1 MNAFSDMPSPRR
13 PARARRERCVALVD
27 ARYLAWLAD
36 ADDPR
41 GARLDRLRACLEA
54 ALDAQG
60 LPPEISRVYWY
71 ASERPERPLPGLV
84 HRWVAP
90 ETADAGA
97 SLTLAMARDLMG
109 LAENAG
115 VDRLVVITDDDRL
128 LPVVDA
134 VQLQGATVCL
144 VADESTQD
152 LEELAKSD
160 AAWCA
165 LLRQADERCVIRAQD
180 LARAVWGD
188 GVVMIERGGP
198 PSGRPHSD
206 DWAPRHSGA
215 DMRAAR
221 PRAMGPSQEE
231 LAEMRA
237 ALQPM
242 VSTWWQDLPVEDR
255 QELEAE
261 LPTSRGL
268 PQDADRHLLLRL
280 SQQLGRPLTP
290 GEKKLMRELARDTAL
305 GGGGTTARSES
316 SDRPSEANP
325 EPAEA

>member
-13 PARARRERCVALVD
+13 PARPRRERSVALVD

-36 ADDPR
+36 ADEPR

-60 LPPEISRVYWY
+60 FPPEISRIYWY
-71 ASERPERPLPGLV
+71 ANDRPERPLPGLV

-90 ETADAGA
+90 ESADAGA

-109 LAENAG
+109 LAEHAG
-115 VDRLVVITDDDRL
+115 IDRLVVITDDDRL

-134 VQLQGATVCL
+134 VQMQGATVCM
-144 VADESTQD
+144 VADESAQD
-152 LEELAKSD
+152 LEDLAKSD
-160 AAWCA
+160 AAWSA

-188 GVVMIERGGP
+188 GAVMIERAGP
-198 PSGRPHSD
+198 ATGR
-206 DWAPRHSGA
+206 DWAPRPAGA
-215 DMRAAR
+215 DTRAAR
-221 PRAMGPSQEE
+221 PRGNGLSPDE

-242 VSTWWQDLPVEDR
+242 VSTWWEDLPVEDR

-305 GGGGTTARSES
+305 GNSNVQDQKTETS
-316 SDRPSEANP
+316 STVDR
-325 EPAEA
+325 EPAAA

>member
-1 MNAFSDMPSPRR
+1 MNAFSDMPAPRR
-13 PARARRERCVALVD
+13 PARPRRERSVALVD

-71 ASERPERPLPGLV
+71 ASDRPERPLPGLV

-134 VQLQGATVCL
+134 VQLQGATVCM
-144 VADESTQD
+144 VADESAQD
-152 LEELAKSD
+152 LEDLAKSD
-160 AAWCA
+160 AAWSA

-180 LARAVWGD
+180 LSRAVWGD
-188 GVVMIERGGP
+188 GTVMIERAGP
-198 PSGRPHSD
+198 PAGRPHGH
-206 DWAPRHSGA
+206 DWAPRNGGA
-215 DMRAAR
+215 EARAAR
-221 PRAMGPSQEE
+221 PRASGPSPEE
-231 LAEMRA
+231 LAQMRA

-242 VSTWWQDLPVEDR
+242 VSTWWDDLPVEDR

-305 GGGGTTARSES
+305 GNSKVQGETLETPSTA
-316 SDRPSEANP
+316 DR
-325 EPAEA
+325 EPASA

>member
-1 MNAFSDMPSPRR
+1 MNAFSDMTSPRR

-36 ADDPR
+36 ADDPG

-71 ASERPERPLPGLV
+71 ASDRPERPLPGLV

-128 LPVVDA
+128 LPVVDV

-144 VADESTQD
+144 VADESAQD

-198 PSGRPHSD
+198 PPGRPHSD
-206 DWAPRHSGA
+206 DWAPRHSSA

-221 PRAMGPSQEE
+221 PRAMGPSHEE

-305 GGGGTTARSES
+305 GNSNVQGETLDTTSTA
-316 SDRPSEANP
+316 DR
-325 EPAEA
+325 EPAAA